1 MILWS
6 PGWWRRNRTDDPPK
20 LESLTRMS
28 NALVLAPVARI
39 CNRDLAQTPAHL
51 DGRHK
56 GLRRLGLT
64 TLLDRLADGEGD
76 STG

>member
-1 MILWS
+1 MR
-6 PGWWRRNRTDDPPK
+6 GRF
-20 LESLTRMS
+20 
-28 NALVLAPVARI
+28 ALMLAPVARI
-39 CNRDLAQTPAHL
+39 CNRDLAQTPPHL
-51 DGRHK
+51 DGRHN

>member
-1 MILWS
+1 M
-6 PGWWRRNRTDDPPK
+6 
-20 LESLTRMS
+20 
-28 NALVLAPVARI
+28 LAPVARI
-39 CNRDLAQTPAHL
+39 CNRDLAQTPPHL
-51 DGRHK
+51 DGRYN